1 MIARHLGDSVSF
13 ATVYDKL
20 STIPLEA
27 WENELPVFEACTRET
42 QRIALTGIALRRNL
56 RDEVP
61 VGDKL
66 IKGGDFLVYLPNDIH
81 MNPEYYPNPH
91 RYDPGRWLRPDPAP
105 NITYPF
111 LAWGAGRH
119 PCPGIKVAKYEM
131 KLIAAVMLLRYDFDL
146 VDERGKFPNT
156 LPVLNHNSHK
166 VRVRLGRNRF
176 TLSLI

>member
-27 WENELPVFEACTRET
+27 WETEMPVFEACVRET
-42 QRIALTGIALRRNL
+42 QRIALTGIAMRRNL
-56 RDEVP
+56 RDDVP

-91 RYDPGRWLRPDPAP
+91 KYDPGRWLRPDPVP

-111 LAWGAGRH
+111 LGWGAGRH

-131 KLIAAVMLLRYDFDL
+131 KLIVAVLLLRYEFEL
-146 VDERGKFPNT
+146 VDERGNFPNP
-156 LPVLNHNSHK
+156 LPILNHNSPK
-166 VRVRLGRNRF
+166 V
-176 TLSLI
+176 